1 MKPKSLV
8 NICIKI
14 VICYGSAAV
23 NQFVVR
29 LLQNFADVTRVN
41 LIYPPYHHLYYL
53 ASLISASAYH
63 GGPEQEPA
71 GRRGGPQQ
79 VQRVQNIQVTGSNH
93 KI

>member
-71 GRRGGPQQ
+71 GRRG
-79 VQRVQNIQVTGSNH
+79 
-93 KI
+93 